1 MEQALLPLTSAQNNV
16 WFHQLIN
23 PSSPA
28 YNIGQVIRI
37 NGPID
42 IKHFE
47 NAQNMAW
54 EASDSLRARFAIH
67 DGNPT
72 QIIDPYSP
80 APFEVFDLRDD
91 PSEARIKAAI
101 NEHQLRIFDLI
112 KGPCCRFALFQISE
126 TRWIWSMAVH
136 HLVVDAPGGAYF
148 ALMIAQAYRDTS
160 TSFVDTAPSW
170 QVAINEDLAY
180 RNSESYVKDKNYWTD
195 TLLNLEQT
203 PSLTNT
209 PANTLDLIVPANAY
223 LHLTRDDYSV
233 FFQWST
239 TNGQG
244 AYAGF
249 VTCIMIYL
257 NKLTGKSDLC
267 IGSPTS
273 GRSRKT
279 RSLVGMLANAIP
291 LRLQL
296 HKSETPLEILKKAAK
311 QIRQGLRHNSF
322 PIGELSQ
329 DRRQKGFSTPFSIV
343 VNLLVFN
350 QALDF
355 GSADG
360 LAETLSTGS
369 VADIQLNIFDRCDNG
384 PVELRMD
391 FNPSR
396 YTLDEAQEH
405 LQRIALLIKSL
416 PINADIPIAELTV
429 TDKNEQI
436 EILKKST
443 GEYNN
448 FYQAFESIIDLFE
461 KQVSVSPFSI
471 ALTYETDYGVQE
483 LSYDALNRCANA
495 LSNKLLKKDIGP
507 DDIVGILLDR
517 TPESII
523 AMLAVLK
530 AGAAYLPIDPS
541 YPIARQSYML
551 ENSATKAIVTT
562 RALWKP
568 FEATHQPHQAPI
580 FFADDHDLLLHG
592 SCLADGQ
599 IIKRKHPIFGSN
611 LAYLIYTSGS
621 TGKPKGAGNTHE
633 AIINRLLWMQNT
645 LKLDQNDVVL
655 QKTGVGFDVA
665 VWEWFLPLMSGAKL
679 IITKPDGHKD
689 PQYLESMIAR
699 FGVTTLHFVSSML
712 SVFLSVTNEGNC
724 QSLRNIVTSGEALTA
739 DIQNNTFSMYPN
751 VNLWNLY
758 GPTEA
763 AIDVSSW
770 PCSIDQDRFTPPIG
784 LPIWNTELLIL
795 DDCLNLLPNKCVGE
809 LYIAGVNLSRGYL
822 GSSGLTAQRFIACPY
837 GQEGRPGMRM
847 YRTGDLVWRDDDGAI
862 MYIGRADD
870 QIKIR
875 GFRIELG
882 EIESTI
888 LNEYPEISQVIVQN
902 NGSMQDPILVAYLV
916 SQNQF
921 SSIET
926 STIESKLLLSL
937 PEYMVPKHFIP
948 IAEIP
953 FTPNGKIDRKALP
966 SVEFNTQNTSYLPP
980 RTAEEACLC
989 RLFADLCAINSVGIN
1004 DNFFQI
1010 GGHSLLAMRL
1020 IGRLKGEL
1028 NITLPLRTL
1037 FDNPT
1042 PKTLASQITMLAGDQ
1057 SSELIPGRGNLEENR
1072 QYLSYGQIGLWALDQ
1087 VEGPSATYNMPSII
1101 EIQGKLDILSLEKA
1115 LGSIIERHLPLRTT
1129 IQSTPDGTPFGKL
1142 LALSKDSLPVEL
1154 VSTKLSDRS
1163 IDELIKDRI
1172 STPFKLEKDYLLR
1185 AHLLDLGQQRYLLLL
1200 VMHHLASDG
1209 LSRGILFKELGFA
1222 YNAFQNK
1229 EVPIWPILKA
1239 SYADWAIW
1247 QQTTFEP
1254 QFKQKIQSV
1263 QRRLKDAPEIL
1274 DLPLDHSRYIDRP
1287 RIAKYINIILP
1298 AELVQSLEGIAREH
1312 RTSLFTV
1319 MLTAYG
1325 LMLHGITS
1333 QKKIVVG
1340 IPASGRNHQEV
1351 DDLIG
1356 IFINMLPVAID
1367 FEPSESIESLVS
1379 KVRVGVED
1387 ALIDQDLPFEKLIE
1401 HLNVSRTLGTT
1412 PIFQTIFSYQ
1422 SIENIAL
1429 SLHGTSCSIQ
1439 EAELP
1444 IAKYDLSAF
1453 LSLRA
1458 SGEIVMNFEFDSNL
1472 FDYENVDTWVKCYYN
1487 ILENFQSQ
1495 LGKPVAQMS
1504 LISSAQSLQLIQN
1517 SVSYVK
1523 EFPFDDLLEPFRR
1536 NAQKYPSKIALSIS
1550 NEVGSLN
1557 LTYEDLEFRS
1567 NQLANYL
1574 LQSGLNGNSV
1584 VGLLM
1589 DRSPELIIAMLS
1601 ILKVGGT
1608 YLPLDPD
1615 FPVGRIQY
1623 MLEDSKSQI
1632 LISKSQ
1638 ILLQLS
1644 DLKVPATLQSILLDD
1659 EKQIKEISSLPKA
1672 PINLTNRP
1680 IFDDMLAYILYTS
1693 GSTGLPKGVCI
1704 SRKALKTFLDSM
1716 QSTLELD
1723 STNRMLALTTIG
1735 FDISGLEIFLPLFN
1749 GAELIL
1755 ASDSVVKDSASI
1767 IKTINRTH
1775 VTHIQAT
1782 PSLLSAIEAESRTHS
1797 IEDDLIILSGGEALP
1812 KQLASALL
1820 NMGTVVNLYGPTEAT
1835 IWASTQNISTE
1846 MHYPPSNFAPIGS
1859 PLPNYSIFILNSNL
1873 EPVPC
1878 GVNGEI
1884 YIAGSGL
1891 ARGYH
1896 DRPGLSAER
1905 FIANPF
1911 GTQGERMYRTGDIGR
1926 KTVLGSIEFLGR
1938 ADDQV
1943 KIRGHRI
1950 ELGEIEATILQF
1962 TPEISEITVV
1972 AKTINNQNY
1981 LVAYLVT
1988 DLDCDMPASS
1998 ILRSNLT
2005 NNLPSY
2011 MIPDFFIELE
2021 SFPLTPNGKINRK
2034 ALPLPILT
2042 TDAYKPPTSEIEISI
2057 CNIFSSL
2064 TKRELVG
2071 LDDNFFSIGG
2081 HSLLAMRLISM
2092 LRNELGIEL
2101 SLKSIFKA
2109 PTPAGI
2115 LSEISLTPSLDM
2127 PILRSGAGKYEDGTI
2142 ALSFGQVR
2150 LWTLQQLNTIASTYN
2165 VPAAIRIKGAFDASS
2180 FQKALV
2186 HVINRHESLRTLITQ
2201 DQDGNPVGRL
2211 LNTAHNPAK
2220 LAVRDIKNLF
2230 LRLNTEQ
2237 QEIAIKE
2244 IIQSEVKKVFK
2255 LDEDFPIRAELI
2267 LLAENDSLLLVT
2279 MHHHV
2284 SDGRSSDLLITE
2296 LNQAYE
2302 AYVDGRKP
2310 LNDATQ
2316 YQYGDWAIWQR
2327 NFWQINLEEKLNR
2340 IKSRLEDAPEF
2351 LTLPLDHKRHKNQIK
2366 KANHYPFYLSPS
2378 KTGGL
2383 IKLAQVENATLF
2395 SALLSIYGTLLGR
2408 ISNQST
2414 VVIGS
2419 PVEGRNNDD
2428 TDNIIGFMVNTLVFP
2443 ISTNDRI
2450 TGRELIQHTKKLV
2463 EDVLIDQDFPFDQL
2477 VEHLGVTR
2485 SLEHTPVFQAMLAF
2499 QNKLDEDLS
2508 LKGLQCSRLVIVPE
2522 YAKFD
2527 INLNLVLDDKGAL
2540 TGYFEYDQSLFEQST
2555 IKQWSEYFAQ
2565 LIDAFVEQSDDSIIT
2580 LSCIKPKERQEILS
2594 SSNGNRKDYAAEEL
2608 LFPSVFSKQAQLTP
2622 DAIAIEHPMDGEIHY
2637 ITYRDVDEQSNQIAR
2652 FLLASGVKM
2661 DDAVAV
2667 MMHRSPSLIITILG
2681 ILKAGAAY
2689 LPLDISYPLDR
2700 LSFMMSDSKVNTLLT
2715 ESAIVVSIIKKI
2727 HSYEGAVI
2735 RLDDDKTLSE
2745 NRKYSTNTIKA
2756 EEYQSPIL
2764 LNHHAYIMYTS
2775 GSTGEPKG
2783 VGFLHGSLMNLIH
2796 WQRQTLPTELMRV
2809 MQYSPIGFDASAQE
2823 IAYTLSRGATLIL
2836 VDEDT
2841 RKDSRALLQFIERHS
2856 VEQLFAPFVVL
2867 NNLAIARK
2875 AFNIK
2880 AWPKDIYTAGEQL
2893 QINPEIQEAF
2903 LEHPDCRLHNFYGP
2917 TEAHVVSNFTMSKDI
2932 PSWELLPPIGYPT
2945 FNTQLYILN
2954 EALDLVSTGMVGEL
2968 YIGGSGLARGY
2979 LNRPGLTASKFIAC
2993 PFSADCNS
3001 TDSRMYR
3008 TGDLARRRIDGSI
3021 EFLGRTDQQVKI
3033 RGYRIEL
3040 GEIESVILK
3049 KFPQILQAVV
3059 LPHER
3064 PDDVRLVAYLVSPE
3078 HDSPVEIE
3086 DIRSTLLR
3094 GLPDYMVPAEYI
3106 FIDHLPLTSHGKLD
3120 RRMLPEPTLTAVS
3133 MNFLSPETDE
3143 EKAICS
3149 AFTKLIGV
3157 DQVGVNDNFF
3167 SIGGHSLLAMKL
3179 IAHLKLATNK
3189 TLSLRNIFEFPTP
3202 RGLSQIICD
3211 VTSDDEELL
3220 LTPGMGRI
3228 DDDDE

>member
-1 MEQALLPLTSAQNNV
+1 MEQELLPLTSAQNNV

-67 DGNPT
+67 DGKPT
-72 QIIDPYSP
+72 QIIDPFYP
-80 APFEVFDLRDD
+80 APFEFIDLRGD
-91 PSEARIKAAI
+91 PSEARIRASI
-101 NEHQLRIFDLI
+101 HEHQLRIFDLL

-148 ALMIAQAYRDTS
+148 ALMIAQAYRDSS
-160 TSFVDTAPSW
+160 TTFVDTAPSW
-170 QVAINEDLAY
+170 RAAIDEDLSY
-180 RNSESYVKDKNYWTD
+180 RNGESYIKDKNYWAD

-203 PSLTNT
+203 PSLTST
-209 PANTLDLIVPANAY
+209 PANTLDLIVPTNAY
-223 LHLTRDDYSV
+223 LHLPRDDYSV

-239 TNGQG
+239 ANGQG

-257 NKLTGKSDLC
+257 SKLTGKSDLC

-296 HKSETPLEILKKAAK
+296 HNSETPLEILKKAAK

-329 DRRQKGFSTPFSIV
+329 DRRQKGLSTPFSIV
-343 VNLLVFN
+343 VNLLVFD

-384 PVELRMD
+384 PVELRLD

-396 YTLDEAQEH
+396 YTLNEAQGH
-405 LQRIALLIKSL
+405 LERIALLIKSL
-416 PINADIPIAELTV
+416 PINAEIPIAELAV
-429 TDKNEQI
+429 IDKDEQI

-443 GEYNN
+443 GEHNN
-448 FYQAFESIIDLFE
+448 HYQTFENIIDLFE
-461 KQVSVSPFSI
+461 KQVSVSPSSI
-471 ALTYETDYGVQE
+471 ALTYEANNGVQH
-483 LSYDALNRCANA
+483 LSYDALNNYSNA
-495 LSNKLLKKDIGP
+495 FCEKLLEKDIGP
-507 DDIVGILLDR
+507 DDIIGIFLDR
-517 TPESII
+517 SPESII
-523 AMLAVLK
+523 SMLAVLK

-541 YPIARQSYML
+541 YPAARQSYML
-551 ENSATKAIVTT
+551 VNSATKAIVTT

-568 FEATHQPHQAPI
+568 FEVAHQPQQAPI
-580 FFADDHDLLLHG
+580 FFADDHDLLQCT
-592 SCLADGQ
+592 SDFEDRQ
-599 IIKRKHPIFGSN
+599 IIRRKYPIFGSN

-633 AIINRLLWMQNT
+633 AIVNRLLWMQNT
-645 LKLDQNDVVL
+645 LELDQNDVVL
-655 QKTGVGFDVA
+655 QKTGIGFDVA
-665 VWEWFLPLMSGAKL
+665 VWEWFLPLMSGAQL
-679 IITKPDGHKD
+679 VITKPDGHKD
-689 PQYLESMIAR
+689 PQYLESMISR
-699 FGVTTLHFVSSML
+699 FGVTTLHFVPSML
-712 SVFLSVTNEGNC
+712 SVFLSVANEKNC
-724 QSLRNIVTSGEALTA
+724 QTLRNIVTSGEALTA
-739 DIQNNTFSMYPN
+739 DTQNNTFSMYPN

-770 PCSIDQDRFTPPIG
+770 PCSIDQNRPTPPIG
-784 LPIWNTELLIL
+784 IPIWNTELLIL
-795 DDCLNLLPNKCVGE
+795 DDCLNLLPNKSVGE
-809 LYIAGVNLSRGYL
+809 LYIAGVSLSRGYL
-822 GSSGLTAQRFIACPY
+822 GASGLTAQRFIACPY
-837 GQEGRPGMRM
+837 GQQGEAGMRM
-847 YRTGDLVWRDDDGAI
+847 YRTGDLAWRDDDGAI

-888 LNEYPEISQVIVQN
+888 LNAYPEISQVIVQN
-902 NGSMQDPILVAYLV
+902 NGTMQDPVLVAYLV
-916 SQNQF
+916 SQNKF

-937 PEYMVPKHFIP
+937 PEYMVPKHFVP

-966 SVEFNTQNTSYLPP
+966 SIELNTQNTTYLPP
-980 RTAEEACLC
+980 RTAEETWLC
-989 RLFADLCAINSVGIN
+989 RMFADLCGINSAGID

-1020 IGRLKGEL
+1020 IGRVKGEL
-1028 NITLPLRTL
+1028 NVTLPLRTL

-1042 PKTLASQITMLAGDQ
+1042 PKTLASQIVLLTGNQ
-1057 SSELIPGRGNLEENR
+1057 SSQLTPGLGNLKEDR
-1072 QYLSYGQIGLWALDQ
+1072 LHLSYGQVGLWALDQ
-1087 VEGPSATYNMPSII
+1087 VEGPSATYNMPSIV

-1129 IQSTPDGTPFGKL
+1129 IQSTPEGIPFGKL
-1142 LALSKDSLPVEL
+1142 LPLSSDSLPVEL
-1154 VSTKLSDRS
+1154 ITTKTSDHS

-1172 STPFKLEKDYLLR
+1172 STPFALEKDCLLR
-1185 AHLLDLGQQRYLLLL
+1185 AHLLDLGQQRYILLL
-1200 VMHHLASDG
+1200 VVHHLASDG

-1222 YNAFQNK
+1222 YNAFKNQ
-1229 EVPIWPILKA
+1229 EVPVWPILKV

-1247 QQTTFEP
+1247 QQATFEP

-1274 DLPLDHSRYIDRP
+1274 DLPLDRSRYIDRP
-1287 RIAKYINIILP
+1287 KIAKYINLALP
-1298 AELVQSLEGIAREH
+1298 TELVQSLEAIAREY

-1319 MLTAYG
+1319 MLSAYG
-1325 LMLHGITS
+1325 LMLHGITN

-1351 DDLIG
+1351 EDLIG
-1356 IFINMLPVAID
+1356 IFINMLPVTID
-1367 FEPSESIESLVS
+1367 FEPAESIESIVS

-1401 HLNVSRTLGTT
+1401 HLNVNRTLGTT

-1429 SLHGTSCSIQ
+1429 SLDGANCTIQ

-1453 LSLRA
+1453 LNLQA
-1458 SGEIVMNFEFDSNL
+1458 TGEIVMNFEFDSNL
-1472 FDYENVDTWVKCYYN
+1472 FDYENVDTWVTCYYN
-1487 ILENFQSQ
+1487 ILESFQRP
-1495 LGKPVAQMS
+1495 LGKPIAQIS
-1504 LISSAQSLQLIQN
+1504 LLSSAQSLKVIQEFTSN
-1517 SVSYVK
+1517 VK
-1523 EFPFDDLLEPFRR
+1523 DFLFNDLLEPFRL
-1536 NAQKYPSKIALSIS
+1536 NAQQYPGKVALNVS
-1550 NEVGSLN
+1550 NEAGSTN
-1557 LTYEDLEFRS
+1557 LTYEDLESRS

-1574 LQSGLNGNSV
+1574 VQSGLNANSV

-1589 DRSPELIIAMLS
+1589 DRSPELIIAMIS

-1608 YLPLDPD
+1608 YLPLDPE

-1623 MLEDSKSQI
+1623 MLEDSKSQL

-1638 ILLQLS
+1638 LLLQLS
-1644 DLKVPATLQSILLDD
+1644 DLKVPATLRPILLDD
-1659 EKQIKEISSLPKA
+1659 DKQMKEIASLSKLGVDLSKS
-1672 PINLTNRP
+1672 PIHG
-1680 IFDDMLAYILYTS
+1680 DMLAYILYTS
-1693 GSTGLPKGVCI
+1693 GSTGLPKGVCV
-1704 SRKALKTFLDSM
+1704 SRKALKMFLDSM
-1716 QSTLELD
+1716 QSTLELN
-1723 STNRMLALTTIG
+1723 SNHKMLALTTIG

-1749 GAELIL
+1749 GAELVL
-1755 ASDSVVKDSASI
+1755 ASDSLAKDTASI
-1767 IKTINRTH
+1767 IKTINRTN

-1782 PSLLSAIEAESRTHS
+1782 PSLLSAIEAESHNHL
-1797 IEDDLIILSGGEALP
+1797 IENDLIILSGGEALP
-1812 KQLASALL
+1812 KQLANALL
-1820 NMGTVVNLYGPTEAT
+1820 KIGTVVNLYGPTEAT
-1835 IWASTQNISTE
+1835 IWASYQNVSTE

-1859 PLPNYSIFILNSNL
+1859 PITNYRIYILNPSL
-1873 EPVPC
+1873 ELVPL

-1884 YIAGSGL
+1884 YIAGDGL

-1896 DRPGLSAER
+1896 QRPGLSAER

-1911 GTQGERMYRTGDIGR
+1911 GMHGERMYRTGDIGR
-1926 KTVLGSIEFLGR
+1926 KTILGSIEFLGR

-1950 ELGEIEATILQF
+1950 ELGEIEATILKL

-1972 AKTINNQNY
+1972 AKIINNQNY
-1981 LVAYLVT
+1981 LVAYIVT

-2005 NNLPSY
+2005 HNLPSY

-2034 ALPLPILT
+2034 VLPLPILT
-2042 TDAYKPPTSEIEISI
+2042 TEAYKPPSSEIEISV
-2057 CNIFSSL
+2057 CRIFSSL
-2064 TKRELVG
+2064 TKRETVG

-2081 HSLLAMRLISM
+2081 HSLLAMRLISI
-2092 LRNELGIEL
+2092 LRNELGVEL
-2101 SLKSIFKA
+2101 SLKSIFKS

-2115 LSEISLTPSLDM
+2115 ISEISQTPSLDI
-2127 PILRSGAGKYEDGTI
+2127 PILKKGAGKYKDGTI

-2150 LWTLQQLNTIASTYN
+2150 LWTLQQLNTVASTYN
-2165 VPAAIRIKGAFDASS
+2165 VPAAIRIKGSFDASS
-2180 FQKALV
+2180 FEKALA

-2201 DQDGNPVGRL
+2201 DQDGNPIGRL
-2211 LNTAHNPAK
+2211 IDTIHNPAK

-2255 LDEDFPIRAELI
+2255 LDEDFPIRSELI
-2267 LLAENDSLLLVT
+2267 LLSEDDSLLLVT

-2284 SDGRSSDLLITE
+2284 SDGRSSDVLIME
-2296 LNQAYE
+2296 LNEAYE
-2302 AYVDGRKP
+2302 AYVDGREP
-2310 LNDATQ
+2310 LNDRTQ
-2316 YQYGDWAIWQR
+2316 YQYADWAIWQR
-2327 NFWQINLEEKLNR
+2327 NFWHINLAEKLDR
-2340 IKSRLEDAPEF
+2340 IKIRLKDAPEF
-2351 LTLPLDHKRHKNQIK
+2351 LTLPLDHTRHKNQIK
-2366 KANHYPFYLSPS
+2366 KANHHSFYLSPS
-2378 KTGGL
+2378 KTKGL
-2383 IKLAQVENATLF
+2383 IKLAQDENTTVF
-2395 SALLSIYGTLLGR
+2395 SALLSIYGALLGR

-2428 TDNIIGFMVNTLVFP
+2428 LDRIIGFMVNTLVFP
-2443 ISTNDRI
+2443 ISTNDNI
-2450 TGRELIQHTKKLV
+2450 TGRELIKNTKELV

-2499 QNKLDEDLS
+2499 QNKLDENLD
-2508 LKGLQCSRLVIVPE
+2508 LKGLKCSRLEIIPE

-2527 INLNLVLDDKGAL
+2527 INLNLALDDQGAL
-2540 TGYFEYDQSLFEQST
+2540 VGYFEYDQSLFQQST
-2555 IKQWSEYFAQ
+2555 IEQWSQFFAQ
-2565 LIDAFVEQSDDSIIT
+2565 LINAVVQHSDVPIIT
-2580 LSCIKPKERQEILS
+2580 LSCIEPQERLEILRLS
-2594 SSNGNRKDYAAEEL
+2594 SGRDEDFAAEDL
-2608 LFPSVFSKQAQLTP
+2608 IFPSVFSKQAQRTP
-2622 DAIAIEHPMDGEIHY
+2622 DAIAIEHQVQGETRY
-2637 ITYRDVDEQSNQIAR
+2637 LTYRDLEERSNQIAR
-2652 FLLASGVKM
+2652 YLLATGVKI
-2661 DDAVAV
+2661 DEAVAV
-2667 MMHRSPSLIITILG
+2667 MMHRSPNLIMTILG

-2689 LPLDISYPLDR
+2689 LPLDISYPLER
-2700 LSFMMSDSKVNTLLT
+2700 LSFMMSDSKVNILLT
-2715 ESAIVVSIIKKI
+2715 ENAIDLSIITDI
-2727 HSYEGAVI
+2727 HSYKGTIV
-2735 RLDDDKTLSE
+2735 RLDDDKTQRE
-2745 NRKYSTNTIKA
+2745 IRQYSSNKIEL
-2756 EEYQSPIL
+2756 EEHQSPVL
-2764 LNHHAYIMYTS
+2764 LNHLAYIMYTS

-2783 VGFLHGSLMNLIH
+2783 VGFLHGSLMNLIQ
-2796 WQRQTLPTELMRV
+2796 WQIKTLPTELKRV
-2809 MQYSPIGFDASAQE
+2809 LQYSPIGFDASAQE
-2823 IAYTLSRGATLIL
+2823 IAYTFSRGATLIL

-2841 RKDSRALLQFIERHS
+2841 RKDFRALLQFIEKHS

-2875 AFNIK
+2875 AFSIR
-2880 AWPKDIYTAGEQL
+2880 AWPKEIYTAGEQL
-2893 QINPEIQEAF
+2893 QVNSDIQEAF

-2917 TEAHVVSNFTMSKDI
+2917 TEAHVVSNFTMPKDA
-2932 PSWELLPPIGYPT
+2932 PSWELLPPIGYPI
-2945 FNTQLYILN
+2945 FNTQLYVLN
-2954 EALDLVSTGMVGEL
+2954 EALDLVPTGMIGEL
-2968 YIGGSGLARGY
+2968 YIGGYGLARGY
-2979 LNRPGLTASKFIAC
+2979 LNRPGLTATKFVAC
-2993 PFSADCNS
+2993 PFSTDCTS
-3001 TDSRMYR
+3001 VDSRMYR
-3008 TGDLARRRIDGSI
+3008 TGDLARKRIDGSI

-3040 GEIESVILK
+3040 GEIEAVILD
-3049 KFPQILQAVV
+3049 KFPQILQVVV
-3059 LPHER
+3059 LPYEML
-3064 PDDVRLVAYLVSPE
+3064 DDVRLIAYLISPE
-3078 HDSPVEIE
+3078 HDSPERIE
-3086 DIRSTLLR
+3086 NIRSVLLR
-3094 GLPDYMVPAEYI
+3094 SLPDYMVPTEYVSI
-3106 FIDHLPLTSHGKLD
+3106 ENLPLTSHGKLD
-3120 RRMLPEPTLTAVS
+3120 RRMLPKPTLTAAS
-3133 MNFLSPETDE
+3133 MNFLPPETDE
-3143 EKAICS
+3143 EKAVCS
-3149 AFTKLIGV
+3149 AISQLIGI
-3157 DQVGVNDNFF
+3157 DHVGVNDNFF

-3179 IAHLKLATNK
+3179 IAHLKLTTNK

-3202 RGLSQIICD
+3202 RDLSKIICELD
-3211 VTSDDEELL
+3211 SDDEELL

>member
-1 MEQALLPLTSAQNNV
+1 MEQELLQLTSAQNNV

-37 NGPID
+37 NGLID

-47 NAQNMAW
+47 KAQNMAW

-72 QIIDPYSP
+72 QIIDPFYP
-80 APFEVFDLRDD
+80 APFEVFDLRSD
-91 PSEARIKAAI
+91 PSEVRISAI
-101 NEHQLRIFDLI
+101 ISEHQLRIFDLLN
-112 KGPCCRFALFQISE
+112 GPCCRFALIQISE

-148 ALMIAQAYRDTS
+148 AVMIAQAYRDLT
-160 TSFVDTAPSW
+160 TSFVDTTPSW
-170 QVAINEDLAY
+170 RAAIDDDLAY
-180 RNSESYVKDKNYWTD
+180 RNSESYIKDKNYWAD
-195 TLLNLEQT
+195 TLSNLEQT

-209 PANTLDLIVPANAY
+209 PANNLDLVVPTNAY
-223 LHLTRDDYSV
+223 VHLPRDDYSV

-249 VTCIMIYL
+249 VACIMIYL

-296 HKSETPLEILKKAAK
+296 DNSETPLEILKKAAK

-322 PIGELSQ
+322 PIGKLSQ
-329 DRRQKGFSTPFSIV
+329 DRRQMGLSTPFSIV

-391 FNPSR
+391 FNPAR
-396 YTLDEAQEH
+396 YTLNEAQEH
-405 LQRIALLIKSL
+405 LQRIVSLIKSL
-416 PINADIPIAELTV
+416 PIDAEIPIAELTV
-429 TDKNEQI
+429 IDKNEQI
-436 EILKKST
+436 EIQKKST
-443 GEYNN
+443 GERNN
-448 FYQAFESIIDLFE
+448 NYQIFESIIDLFE
-461 KQVSVSPFSI
+461 KQVAESPLSI
-471 ALTYETDYGVQE
+471 ALTYETDDGVQH
-483 LSYDALNRCANA
+483 LSYDALNRYSNV
-495 LSNKLLKKDIGP
+495 LSNKLLEKDIRP
-507 DDIVGILLDR
+507 DDIIGIFLDR
-517 TPESII
+517 RPESII
-523 AMLAVLK
+523 SMLAVLK

-541 YPIARQSYML
+541 YPIARQSFML
-551 ENSATKAIVTT
+551 ENSATKAIITT

-568 FEATHQPHQAPI
+568 FEVTNQHHQVPL
-580 FFADDHDLLLHG
+580 FFVDEHDLLIHA
-592 SCLADGQ
+592 SSFDDRQ
-599 IIKRKHPIFGSN
+599 SIKRKYPIYGSN

-633 AIINRLLWMQNT
+633 AIINRLLWMQNA

-655 QKTGVGFDVA
+655 QKTGIGFDVA

-689 PQYLESMIAR
+689 PQYLESMISR
-699 FGVTTLHFVSSML
+699 FGVTTLHFVPSML
-712 SVFLSVTNEGNC
+712 SVFLSVTNEKNC
-724 QSLRNIVTSGEALTA
+724 QSLKNIVTSGEALTA
-739 DIQNNTFSMYPN
+739 DIQNKTFSMYPS

-770 PCSIDQDRFTPPIG
+770 PCSLDQNQSIPPIG

-795 DDCLNLLPNKCVGE
+795 DDCLNLLPNKCIGE

-822 GSSGLTAQRFIACPY
+822 GASGLTAQRFIACPY
-837 GQEGRPGMRM
+837 GRENDAGMRM

-888 LNEYPEISQVIVQN
+888 LSEFSEVSQVVVQN

-916 SQNQF
+916 SNNKF
-921 SSIET
+921 SSVEA

-937 PEYMVPKHFIP
+937 PEYMVPKHFVP

-966 SVEFNTQNTSYLPP
+966 NIELKTQNTSYLPP

-989 RLFADLCAINSVGIN
+989 RLFADLCGFDSVGID

-1010 GGHSLLAMRL
+1010 GGHSMLAMRL
-1020 IGRLKGEL
+1020 IGRVKGEL

-1042 PKTLASQITMLAGDQ
+1042 PKTLASQVTMLAGDQ
-1057 SSELIPGRGNLEENR
+1057 SSELIPGRGNLSEKR
-1072 QYLSYGQIGLWALDQ
+1072 QHLSYGQIGLWALDQ

-1101 EIQGKLDILSLEKA
+1101 KIQGKLDILSLEKA
-1115 LGSIIERHLPLRTT
+1115 LGNIVERHLPLRTT
-1129 IQSTPDGTPFGKL
+1129 IQSTPEGIPFGEL
-1142 LALSKDSLPVEL
+1142 LPLNNEPFPVEL
-1154 VSTKLSDRS
+1154 ITTKLSDHL

-1172 STPFKLEKDYLLR
+1172 STPFDLEKDCLFR
-1185 AHLLDLGQQRYLLLL
+1185 AHLLDLGQAGYILLL

-1209 LSRGILFKELGFA
+1209 LSRGILFKELSFA
-1222 YNAFQNK
+1222 YNAYQK
-1229 EVPIWPILKA
+1229 QEVPIWPILKV
-1239 SYADWAIW
+1239 SYSDWAIW

-1263 QRRLKDAPEIL
+1263 QKRLKDAPEIL
-1274 DLPLDHSRYIDRP
+1274 DLPLDHFRYIDRI
-1287 RIAKYINIILP
+1287 RIAKYITVVLP
-1298 AELVQSLEGIAREH
+1298 ANLVHSLEDIAREY
-1312 RTSLFTV
+1312 RTSLFTI
-1319 MLTAYG
+1319 MLSAYG

-1351 DDLIG
+1351 EDLIG

-1367 FEPSESIESLVS
+1367 FEPAESIESLIS
-1379 KVRVGVED
+1379 KVRAGMED

-1422 SIENIAL
+1422 SIQDIAL

-1453 LSLRA
+1453 LSLQA
-1458 SGEIVMNFEFDSNL
+1458 TGEIVMNFEFDSNL
-1472 FDYENVDTWVKCYYN
+1472 FDYENVDTWVRCYYN
-1487 ILENFQSQ
+1487 ILENFQRE
-1495 LGKPVAQMS
+1495 LGKPIAQTS
-1504 LISSAQSLQLIQN
+1504 LLSSAQSLKAIQDSASN
-1517 SVSYVK
+1517 VK
-1523 EFPFDDLLEPFRR
+1523 EFLFDDLLEPFRL
-1536 NAQKYPSKIALSIS
+1536 NAQKYPSKIALSVS
-1550 NEVGSLN
+1550 NEVESLN

-1574 LQSGLNGNSV
+1574 VQSGLNGNSV

-1623 MLEDSKSQI
+1623 MLEDSKSQL

-1638 ILLQLS
+1638 LLLQLS
-1644 DLKVPATLQSILLDD
+1644 DLKVPTTLRPILLDD
-1659 EKQIKEISSLPKA
+1659 DKQMKEISSLSRVSV
-1672 PINLTNRP
+1672 NLTDKP

-1704 SRKALKTFLDSM
+1704 SRKALKIFLDSM

-1723 STNRMLALTTIG
+1723 STNKMLALTTIG
-1735 FDISGLEIFLPLFN
+1735 FDISGLEIYLPLFN

-1755 ASDSVVKDSASI
+1755 ASDSVVKDSAFI
-1767 IKTINRTH
+1767 IKTINRTN

-1782 PSLLSAIEAESRTHS
+1782 PSLLSAIEAESHNHS
-1797 IEDDLIILSGGEALP
+1797 IEDNLIILSGGEALP
-1812 KQLASALL
+1812 KQLASALS

-1835 IWASTQNISTE
+1835 IWASYQNISTE
-1846 MHYPPSNFAPIGS
+1846 IHYPPSNFAPIGS
-1859 PLPNYSIFILNSNL
+1859 PLTNYRIYILNSSL

-1884 YIAGSGL
+1884 YIAGDGL

-1905 FIANPF
+1905 FIADPF
-1911 GTQGERMYRTGDIGR
+1911 GTHGERMYRTGDIGR
-1926 KTVLGSIEFLGR
+1926 KTVLGSIEFRGR

-1950 ELGEIEATILQF
+1950 ELGEIEATILKF
-1962 TPEISEITVV
+1962 TPDISEITVV
-1972 AKTINNQNY
+1972 ARTIDDQNY

-2005 NNLPSY
+2005 HNLPSY

-2042 TDAYKPPTSEIEISI
+2042 TEAYKPPTSEIEISI

-2115 LSEISLTPSLDM
+2115 LAEMSLTSFLNM
-2127 PILRSGAGKYEDGTI
+2127 PILKSGAGKYKDGSI

-2165 VPAAIRIKGAFDASS
+2165 VPAAIRIKGAFHAPS
-2180 FQKALV
+2180 FQKALA
-2186 HVINRHESLRTLITQ
+2186 HVINRHESLKTLITQ

-2211 LNTAHNPAK
+2211 IDTVYNPAK

-2230 LRLNTEQ
+2230 LRLNAQQ

-2244 IIQSEVKKVFK
+2244 IIRLEVKKVFK
-2255 LDEDFPIRAELI
+2255 LDEDFPIRSELI
-2267 LLAENDSLLLVT
+2267 HLAEDDFLLLVT

-2284 SDGRSSDLLITE
+2284 SDGRSSDLLIME
-2296 LNQAYE
+2296 LNQAYD
-2302 AYVDGRKP
+2302 AYVDGREP
-2310 LNDATQ
+2310 QSGTTQ
-2316 YQYGDWAIWQR
+2316 YQYSDWAVWQR
-2327 NFWQINLEEKLNR
+2327 NFWNINHAEKLNQ
-2340 IKSRLEDAPEF
+2340 IKDRLQDAPEF

-2378 KTGGL
+2378 KTNDL
-2383 IKLAQVENATLF
+2383 IKLAQNENTTLF
-2395 SALLSIYGTLLGR
+2395 STVLSIYGALLGR
-2408 ISNQST
+2408 ISNQRT

-2428 TDNIIGFMVNTLVFP
+2428 IDSIIGFMVNTLVFP
-2443 ISTNDRI
+2443 ISTNDSI
-2450 TGRELIQHTKKLV
+2450 TGRKLIQNTKKLV
-2463 EDVLIDQDFPFDQL
+2463 EEILIDQDFPFDQL

-2499 QNKLDEDLS
+2499 QNKLDETLT
-2508 LKGLQCSRLVIVPE
+2508 LKGLKCSRLEIVPE
-2522 YAKFD
+2522 HAKFD

-2540 TGYFEYDQSLFEQST
+2540 VGYFEYDQSLFQQST
-2555 IKQWSEYFAQ
+2555 ISQWSGYFTQ
-2565 LIDAFVEQSDDSIIT
+2565 LIDAFIQQSDKPIIT
-2580 LSCIKPKERQEILS
+2580 LSCIKPEEHLEILNL
-2594 SSNGNRKDYAAEEL
+2594 SNGSKKDFATEEFT
-2608 LFPSVFSKQAQLTP
+2608 FPSIFSKQAKLTP
-2622 DAIAIEHPMDGEIHY
+2622 DAIAIEHQVDGETHC
-2637 ITYRDVDEQSNQIAR
+2637 ITYRDVDERSNQIAR
-2652 FLLASGVKM
+2652 YLLASGVKM

-2667 MMHRSPSLIITILG
+2667 MMNRSPNLIITILG

-2700 LSFMMSDSKVNTLLT
+2700 LSFMMSDSKVKTLIT
-2715 ESAIVVSIIKKI
+2715 ESTINLSIIKNI
-2727 HSYEGAVI
+2727 HSFEGSII
-2735 RLDDDKTLSE
+2735 RLDDNKTLSE
-2745 NRKYSTNTIKA
+2745 IRKYSTNKIEAK
-2756 EEYQSPIL
+2756 ECQSSIL
-2764 LNHHAYIMYTS
+2764 SNHLAYIMYTS

-2783 VGFLHGSLMNLIH
+2783 VGFLHGSLMNLIQ
-2796 WQRQTLPTELMRV
+2796 WQQQTLPTELMRV
-2809 MQYSPIGFDASAQE
+2809 LQYSPIGFDASAQE

-2841 RKDSRALLQFIERHS
+2841 RKDFRALLQFIEKHS

-2917 TEAHVVSNFTMSKDI
+2917 TEAHVVSNFTMPKDV
-2932 PSWELLPPIGYPT
+2932 PSWELLPPIGYPI
-2945 FNTQLYILN
+2945 FNTQLYVLN

-2979 LNRPGLTASKFIAC
+2979 LNRPGLTATKFIAC
-2993 PFSADCNS
+2993 PFSTDCNS
-3001 TDSRMYR
+3001 ADNRMYR

-3049 KFPQILQAVV
+3049 KFPQILQVVV

-3064 PDDVRLVAYLVSPE
+3064 ADDVRLIAYLVSPE
-3078 HDSPVEIE
+3078 HDSPVGIE

-3094 GLPDYMVPAEYI
+3094 SLPDYMVPTEYI
-3106 FIDHLPLTSHGKLD
+3106 FINHLPLTSHGKLD

-3143 EKAICS
+3143 EIAICS
-3149 AFTKLIGV
+3149 AFTKTIGV
-3157 DQVGVNDNFF
+3157 DRVGVNDNFF
-3167 SIGGHSLLAMKL
+3167 SIGGHSLLAMIL
-3179 IAHLKLATNK
+3179 IAHLKFTTNK
-3189 TLSLRNIFEFPTP
+3189 TLSLRDIFEFPTP
-3202 RGLSQIICD
+3202 RGLSQIICNVNAD
-3211 VTSDDEELL
+3211 NEELL

-3228 DDDDE
+3228 DDE